1 MTLPSACLASSE
13 IWDEAIRNGLA
24 KPRFKKKDLDDRR
37 SKVNV
42 LCISM
47 VSFRDFS
54 IYLQSNIPGTR
65 LDPLRQDDR
74 IPVLLIQRSLAS
86 SSSDSEAIHGWT
98 LIIPAGWS
106 MAFLNS
112 LIFTNTRVGGQLERQ
127 TQAYEAGTMYY
138 PRDYPFTRA
147 YDAYALDRESTDK
160 SAWERK
166 PPAKR
171 VNFEALGTKSPW
183 RADWEDVLGI
193 SMPDEEHDPP
203 ALVTTQ
209 RESVSKMNL
218 VKPKIKPWL
227 LRGSEVPKILSSI
240 FSVFNHGATVLL
252 EINKLRLKRGL
263 APFSNDVKSADLL
276 KGALINVKISTCSRG
291 APQDLAAVYSLPDDL
306 YKKWEKA
313 LLLRASSRISLEDD
327 TPQEAEVGYDSYLK
341 SSRQRIFFL
350 L

>member
-1 MTLPSACLASSE
+1 MTLPSVLLASSD

-42 LCISM
+42 FLRIN
-47 VSFRDFS
+47 VGLIFVTFN
-54 IYLQSNIPGTR
+54 LQSDIPGTR

-127 TQAYEAGTMYY
+127 TQVYEAGAMYY
-138 PRDYPFTRA
+138 PRDYPFTLA

-160 SAWERK
+160 SDWERK

-171 VNFEALGTKSPW
+171 VNFEALGTRSPW
-183 RADWEDVLGI
+183 RADWEVVLGI
-193 SMPDEEHDPP
+193 STQDNEHIGPP
-203 ALVTTQ
+203 AFITTQ
-209 RESVSKMNL
+209 RETVSETNI
-218 VKPKIKPWL
+218 VEPNIKPWL
-227 LRGSEVPKILSSI
+227 LRGSDVPKILTNI
-240 FSVFNHGATVLL
+240 FSVFDHGAAVLL
-252 EINKLRLKRGL
+252 EISKLRLKRGL
-263 APFSNDVKSADLL
+263 APLSDDVKSADLL
-276 KGALINVKISTCSRG
+276 KGALINVKISMCSRG
-291 APQDLAAVYSLPDDL
+291 APQDLAAIYSLPDDL

-313 LLLRASSRISLEDD
+313 LLLRASGGISLEDD
-327 TPQEAEVGYDSYLK
+327 TSQEAEVSL
-341 SSRQRIFFL
+341 
-350 L
+350 

>member
-1 MTLPSACLASSE
+1 M
-13 IWDEAIRNGLA
+13 
-24 KPRFKKKDLDDRR
+24 
-37 SKVNV
+37 
-42 LCISM
+42 
-47 VSFRDFS
+47 
-54 IYLQSNIPGTR
+54 QSDIPGTR

-138 PRDYPFTRA
+138 PRDYPFTEA
-147 YDAYALDRESTDK
+147 YNAHALDRESTDK

-183 RADWEDVLGI
+183 RADWEVVLGI
-193 SMPDEEHDPP
+193 SIQEEESPDSP
-203 ALVTTQ
+203 AYVTTQ
-209 RESVSKMNL
+209 RETVSEMN
-218 VKPKIKPWL
+218 VEKPKIKPWL
-227 LRGSEVPKILSSI
+227 LRGSNVPKILSSI
-240 FSVFNHGATVLL
+240 FSVFNYGATVLL

-263 APFSNDVKSADLL
+263 EPLSNDVKSGDLL
-276 KGALINVKISTCSRG
+276 KGALINVKITMCSRG
-291 APQDLAAVYSLPDDL
+291 APQDLAVIYSLPDDL

-313 LLLRASSRISLEDD
+313 LLLRASSEISLEDD
-327 TPQEAEVGYDSYLK
+327 TPQEAEV
-341 SSRQRIFFL
+341 SS
-350 L
+350 

>member
-1 MTLPSACLASSE
+1 MLFAYHWSHFVTF
-13 IWDEAIRNGLA
+13 N
-24 KPRFKKKDLDDRR
+24 
-37 SKVNV
+37 
-42 LCISM
+42 
-47 VSFRDFS
+47 
-54 IYLQSNIPGTR
+54 LQSDIPGTR

-112 LIFTNTRVGGQLERQ
+112 LIFTNTRVAGQLQRQ

-147 YDAYALDRESTDK
+147 YDTYALDRESTDK
-160 SAWERK
+160 GAWERK

-183 RADWEDVLGI
+183 CADWEVVLGI
-193 SMPDEEHDPP
+193 SIQEEERPDSL
-203 ALVTTQ
+203 AFVTTQ
-209 RESVSKMNL
+209 RETVSEMNAE
-218 VKPKIKPWL
+218 KPIIKPWL

-240 FSVFNHGATVLL
+240 FSVFNHGAIVLL

-263 APFSNDVKSADLL
+263 APLSNDVKSADLL
-276 KGALINVKISTCSRG
+276 KSALINVKISMCSRG
-291 APQDLAAVYSLPDDL
+291 APQDLAAIYSLTDDL
-306 YKKWEKA
+306 YKKWGKA
-313 LLLRASSRISLEDD
+313 LLLRASSGISLEDE
-327 TPQEAEVGYDSYLK
+327 TPQEAEVRYWFLFEKVYDED
-341 SSRQRIFFL
+341 
-350 L
+350 

>member
-1 MTLPSACLASSE
+1 MTLPSVLLASSD
-13 IWDEAIRNGLA
+13 IWDDAIRNGLA

-37 SKVNV
+37 SKVNILYTPWSHFV
-42 LCISM
+42 T
-47 VSFRDFS
+47 FN
-54 IYLQSNIPGTR
+54 LQSDIPGTR

-106 MAFLNS
+106 MAFFNS

-127 TQAYEAGTMYY
+127 TQAYEAGKLYY
-138 PRDYPFTRA
+138 PRDFPFTRA

-171 VNFEALGTKSPW
+171 VNFEALGTRSPW
-183 RADWEDVLGI
+183 RADWEVVLGI
-193 SMPDEEHDPP
+193 SIQDEEHIDSDPP
-203 ALVTTQ
+203 AFVTTQ
-209 RESVSKMNL
+209 RETVSETNV
-218 VKPKIKPWL
+218 VKPNIKPWL

-240 FSVFNHGATVLL
+240 FSVFSYGATVLL
-252 EINKLRLKRGL
+252 EINRLRFKRGL
-263 APFSNDVKSADLL
+263 APLSNDVKSADLL
-276 KGALINVKISTCSRG
+276 KGALINVKISMCSRG
-291 APQDLAAVYSLPDDL
+291 APQDLAAIYSLPDDL

-313 LLLRASSRISLEDD
+313 LLLRASSGISLEDD
-327 TPQEAEVGYDSYLK
+327 TPQEAEVSHD
-341 SSRQRIFFL
+341 FH
-350 L
+350 

>member
-1 MTLPSACLASSE
+1 MTF
-13 IWDEAIRNGLA
+13 N
-24 KPRFKKKDLDDRR
+24 
-37 SKVNV
+37 
-42 LCISM
+42 
-47 VSFRDFS
+47 
-54 IYLQSNIPGTR
+54 LQSDIPGTH

-106 MAFLNS
+106 MAFFNS
-112 LIFTNTRVGGQLERQ
+112 LIFTSTRVGGQLQRQ

-160 SAWERK
+160 NAWERK

-183 RADWEDVLGI
+183 RADWEVVLGI
-193 SMPDEEHDPP
+193 SIQDEEHIGPDPP
-203 ALVTTQ
+203 AFITTQ
-209 RESVSKMNL
+209 RETVSEMNV
-218 VKPKIKPWL
+218 VKPNIKPWL

-240 FSVFNHGATVLL
+240 FSVFNHGANVLL

-263 APFSNDVKSADLL
+263 GPLSNDVKSADLL
-276 KGALINVKISTCSRG
+276 KGALINVKISMCSKG
-291 APQDLAAVYSLPDDL
+291 APQDLAAIYSLPDDL

-313 LLLRASSRISLEDD
+313 LLLRASGGISLEDD
-327 TPQEAEVGYDSYLK
+327 TPQEVEV
-341 SSRQRIFFL
+341 SS
-350 L
+350 